1 MVEQKQKTFIKVK
14 IIVDTNIVFSGI
26 LNSSSKIGKILIN
39 SKDHFQFYSC
49 EYLREEILR
58 HRNKLLKLTKL
69 SDNDLSELENLIT
82 KNITFINE
90 SLLPKELL
98 QKTQILLENI
108 DPDDTPFVALTKHL
122 EGKLWTGDKQLYN
135 GLKVKRFKSIISTD
149 ELSSLFDKLEL

>member
-1 MVEQKQKTFIKVK
+1 MK

-26 LNSSSKIGKILIN
+26 LNSSSKIGKILLN

-49 EYLREEILR
+49 EYLREEIQR

-69 SDNDLSELENLIT
+69 SDSELSELENLIT

-98 QKTQILLENI
+98 QKTQALLDNI

-135 GLKVKRFKSIISTD
+135 GLKIKRFKGVISTD
-149 ELSSLFDKLEL
+149 ELSSLLDKLEI